1 MRKDATA
8 LTAAMRQQYETRRR
22 HEQQRLAQQLL
33 RTVGI
38 RRSGGRRYLLLS
50 DMQTK
55 ERALRSTFADL
66 VAWYTSAERA
76 LLFQN
81 NAPLAVAI
89 VRVVLGAAGYK
100 LEDRTLDEDRRALF
114 FQKPSS
120 PRQLL
125 GHAAA

>member
-22 HEQQRLAQQLL
+22 HEQQRLAQQIL
-33 RTVGI
+33 RMVGI
-38 RRSGGRRYLLLS
+38 RRSSGRRFLLLS

-55 ERALRSTFADL
+55 EKTLCSTFADL

-81 NAPLAVAI
+81 NTPLAVAI

-100 LEDRTLDEDRRALF
+100 IEDRMLDEDRRALF
-114 FQKPSS
+114 FSKAELPA
-120 PRQLL
+120 
-125 GHAAA
+125 GFKAAARH